1 MILQE
6 LNYVFDY
13 ISANTLGVN
22 SYWAG
27 WASDRT
33 RSRATND
40 LGEEVGAEYPKITFT
55 PPQGELRLNTS
66 KNSYSC
72 TLIFDDLLGYNNDG
86 SLNESTQFEKW
97 SILEVLVERFFR
109 GLQSYTKSIL
119 PDYISLDSSVSKR
132 FDSFSSTQRLVS
144 IVVTFDITTPVMCEF
159 SPTFPT
165 PTPTW
170 PPDSLVP
177 GDWIKGRQE
186 YIEVSSGTLA
196 WTANGLSLPSNL
208 YINVYQNGQLL
219 LISQYTISGN
229 TIVIG
234 ADYHVPGSSYVV
246 EAVWKV

>member
-66 KNSYSC
+66 KNAYSC

-159 SPTFPT
+159 SPVFPLP
-165 PTPTW
+165 PTAW
-170 PPDSLVP
+170 PPDSVVP
-177 GDWIKGRQE
+177 GDWIKGKQE
-186 YIEVSSGTLA
+186 FIEVESRTLV
-196 WTANGLSLPSNL
+196 WTYNSLFLPDNL
-208 YINVYQNGQLL
+208 FLNVYQNGQLL
-219 LISQYTISGN
+219 LSSQYIVNEN
-229 TIVIG
+229 TVVIRF
-234 ADYHVPGSSYVV
+234 DYHVPGSSYVI